1 MENARD
7 VHMRVERAQ
16 FRPLVLD
23 VRRPK
28 RRRVR
33 RVHASTTTHGTTTA
47 PITTTGRG
55 RRRIGDARGI
65 RARQTPRDVNP
76 SAERARA

>member
-1 MENARD
+1 
-7 VHMRVERAQ
+7 
-16 FRPLVLD
+16 LVFD

-28 RRRVR
+28 RRRLR
-33 RVHASTTTHGTTTA
+33 RVHATTATHATTAA

-55 RRRIGDARGI
+55 RRRIGDTAGI

-76 SAERARA
+76 SD